1 MSDLMG
7 KRIVFIWLLL
17 AFAWVAKSQN
27 YMIKGIVTDSITGE
41 PLPYVA
47 VILKGTTIGATTDL
61 DGAFT
66 LSSSSKVR
74 TLQVSYLG
82 YTEKELKFVPGKAE
96 HLKIQLAPT
105 SINLSE
111 VIIKPGKERYR
122 KKDNPAVTF
131 IKNAI
136 ARRESNDPRNHD
148 YFRYD
153 QYEKMVFAM
162 NDYQPKPKKDG
173 KAGKFDFLTEFI
185 DTLEVGKTCRYPNV
199 RKSRP
204 FIIVKTRRRKRG
216 SFWLRKRLVWMRSS
230 HETVCNSS

>member
-173 KAGKFDFLTEFI
+173 K
-185 DTLEVGKTCRYPNV
+185 VGKEGW
-199 RKSRP
+199 
-204 FIIVKTRRRKRG
+204 RG
-216 SFWLRKRLVWMRSS
+216 
-230 HETVCNSS
+230 

>member
-1 MSDLMG
+1 MG

-122 KKDNPAVTF
+122 KKDILRLPLS
-131 IKNAI
+131 K
-136 ARRESNDPRNHD
+136 
-148 YFRYD
+148 
-153 QYEKMVFAM
+153 
-162 NDYQPKPKKDG
+162 
-173 KAGKFDFLTEFI
+173 
-185 DTLEVGKTCRYPNV
+185 TLSHVGRATILV
-199 RKSRP
+199 IM
-204 FIIVKTRRRKRG
+204 IIFGMINTRR
-216 SFWLRKRLVWMRSS
+216 WSS
-230 HETVCNSS
+230 L

>member
-1 MSDLMG
+1 MG

-122 KKDNPAVTF
+122 
-131 IKNAI
+131 
-136 ARRESNDPRNHD
+136 RRIILRLPLS
-148 YFRYD
+148 
-153 QYEKMVFAM
+153 K
-162 NDYQPKPKKDG
+162 
-173 KAGKFDFLTEFI
+173 
-185 DTLEVGKTCRYPNV
+185 TLSHVGRATILV
-199 RKSRP
+199 IM
-204 FIIVKTRRRKRG
+204 IIFGMINTRR
-216 SFWLRKRLVWMRSS
+216 WSS
-230 HETVCNSS
+230 L

>member
-162 NDYQPKPKKDG
+162 NDY
-173 KAGKFDFLTEFI
+173 LSLI
-185 DTLEVGKTCRYPNV
+185 H
-199 RKSRP
+199 
-204 FIIVKTRRRKRG
+204 I
-216 SFWLRKRLVWMRSS
+216 
-230 HETVCNSS
+230 

>member
-1 MSDLMG
+1 MG

-82 YTEKELKFVPGKAE
+82 YSEKELTNSFRVK
-96 HLKIQLAPT
+96 
-105 SINLSE
+105 
-111 VIIKPGKERYR
+111 
-122 KKDNPAVTF
+122 
-131 IKNAI
+131 
-136 ARRESNDPRNHD
+136 RN
-148 YFRYD
+148 
-153 QYEKMVFAM
+153 
-162 NDYQPKPKKDG
+162 
-173 KAGKFDFLTEFI
+173 I
-185 DTLEVGKTCRYPNV
+185 
-199 RKSRP
+199 
-204 FIIVKTRRRKRG
+204 
-216 SFWLRKRLVWMRSS
+216 
-230 HETVCNSS
+230 

>member
-136 ARRESNDPRNHD
+136 ARRESNDPSSSSLCRRQSSESHNIHSLKRVLRRLTAIPSMIHPPHKLD
-148 YFRYD
+148 
-153 QYEKMVFAM
+153 
-162 NDYQPKPKKDG
+162 KP
-173 KAGKFDFLTEFI
+173 L
-185 DTLEVGKTCRYPNV
+185 Y
-199 RKSRP
+199 
-204 FIIVKTRRRKRG
+204 RRQLI
-216 SFWLRKRLVWMRSS
+216 FPAHIS
-230 HETVCNSS
+230 HIHSM

>member
-1 MSDLMG
+1 M
-7 KRIVFIWLLL
+7 
-17 AFAWVAKSQN
+17 
-27 YMIKGIVTDSITGE
+27 
-41 PLPYVA
+41 
-47 VILKGTTIGATTDL
+47 
-61 DGAFT
+61 
-66 LSSSSKVR
+66 
-74 TLQVSYLG
+74 
-82 YTEKELKFVPGKAE
+82 
-96 HLKIQLAPT
+96 KIQLAPT

-185 DTLEVGKTCRYPNV
+185 DTLEVGKTILPVSERE
-199 RKSRP
+199 KTRP

>member
-1 MSDLMG
+1 MPGLMG

-105 SINLSE
+105 SINFSEPAELSRE
-111 VIIKPGKERYR
+111 RKDIGRRIILRLPLSKTLSHVGR
-122 KKDNPAVTF
+122 ATILVT
-131 IKNAI
+131 
-136 ARRESNDPRNHD
+136 
-148 YFRYD
+148 
-153 QYEKMVFAM
+153 M
-162 NDYQPKPKKDG
+162 
-173 KAGKFDFLTEFI
+173 
-185 DTLEVGKTCRYPNV
+185 
-199 RKSRP
+199 
-204 FIIVKTRRRKRG
+204 IIFGMINTRR
-216 SFWLRKRLVWMRSS
+216 WSS
-230 HETVCNSS
+230 L

>member
-1 MSDLMG
+1 MG

-122 KKDNPAVTF
+122 KKDNPAVPLSKTLSHVGRAT
-131 IKNAI
+131 ILI
-136 ARRESNDPRNHD
+136 IMI

-162 NDYQPKPKKDG
+162 TITN
-173 KAGKFDFLTEFI
+173 
-185 DTLEVGKTCRYPNV
+185 RN
-199 RKSRP
+199 
-204 FIIVKTRRRKRG
+204 RKRWKG
-216 SFWLRKRLVWMRSS
+216 GKV
-230 HETVCNSS
+230 

>member
-1 MSDLMG
+1 MG

-122 KKDNPAVTF
+122 
-131 IKNAI
+131 
-136 ARRESNDPRNHD
+136 
-148 YFRYD
+148 
-153 QYEKMVFAM
+153 
-162 NDYQPKPKKDG
+162 
-173 KAGKFDFLTEFI
+173 
-185 DTLEVGKTCRYPNV
+185 
-199 RKSRP
+199 
-204 FIIVKTRRRKRG
+204 
-216 SFWLRKRLVWMRSS
+216 
-230 HETVCNSS
+230 

>member
-1 MSDLMG
+1 MLRQIWMG
-7 KRIVFIWLLL
+7 L
-17 AFAWVAKSQN
+17 
-27 YMIKGIVTDSITGE
+27 
-41 PLPYVA
+41 
-47 VILKGTTIGATTDL
+47 
-61 DGAFT
+61 FT

-136 ARRESNDPRNHD
+136 ARRESNVLVI
-148 YFRYD
+148 
-153 QYEKMVFAM
+153 M
-162 NDYQPKPKKDG
+162 
-173 KAGKFDFLTEFI
+173 
-185 DTLEVGKTCRYPNV
+185 
-199 RKSRP
+199 
-204 FIIVKTRRRKRG
+204 IIFGMINTRR
-216 SFWLRKRLVWMRSS
+216 WSS
-230 HETVCNSS
+230 L

>member
-1 MSDLMG
+1 MG

-185 DTLEVGKTCRYPNV
+185 DTLEV
-199 RKSRP
+199 
-204 FIIVKTRRRKRG
+204 
-216 SFWLRKRLVWMRSS
+216 
-230 HETVCNSS
+230 

>member
-1 MSDLMG
+1 MG

-111 VIIKPGKERYR
+111 VIIKPGKG
-122 KKDNPAVTF
+122 KD
-131 IKNAI
+131 IG
-136 ARRESNDPRNHD
+136 RRIILRLPLS
-148 YFRYD
+148 
-153 QYEKMVFAM
+153 K
-162 NDYQPKPKKDG
+162 
-173 KAGKFDFLTEFI
+173 
-185 DTLEVGKTCRYPNV
+185 TLSHVGRATILV
-199 RKSRP
+199 IM
-204 FIIVKTRRRKRG
+204 IIFGMINTRR
-216 SFWLRKRLVWMRSS
+216 WSS
-230 HETVCNSS
+230 L

>member
-1 MSDLMG
+1 MG

-96 HLKIQLAPT
+96 DSA
-105 SINLSE
+105 
-111 VIIKPGKERYR
+111 
-122 KKDNPAVTF
+122 
-131 IKNAI
+131 
-136 ARRESNDPRNHD
+136 
-148 YFRYD
+148 
-153 QYEKMVFAM
+153 
-162 NDYQPKPKKDG
+162 
-173 KAGKFDFLTEFI
+173 
-185 DTLEVGKTCRYPNV
+185 
-199 RKSRP
+199 
-204 FIIVKTRRRKRG
+204 
-216 SFWLRKRLVWMRSS
+216 SS
-230 HETVCNSS
+230 DKY

>member
-111 VIIKPGKERYR
+111 VIIKPGKE
-122 KKDNPAVTF
+122 
-131 IKNAI
+131 IG
-136 ARRESNDPRNHD
+136 RRIILRLPLS
-148 YFRYD
+148 
-153 QYEKMVFAM
+153 K
-162 NDYQPKPKKDG
+162 
-173 KAGKFDFLTEFI
+173 
-185 DTLEVGKTCRYPNV
+185 TLSHVGRATILV
-199 RKSRP
+199 IM
-204 FIIVKTRRRKRG
+204 IIFGMINTRR
-216 SFWLRKRLVWMRSS
+216 WSS
-230 HETVCNSS
+230 L

>member
-1 MSDLMG
+1 M
-7 KRIVFIWLLL
+7 
-17 AFAWVAKSQN
+17 
-27 YMIKGIVTDSITGE
+27 
-41 PLPYVA
+41 
-47 VILKGTTIGATTDL
+47 
-61 DGAFT
+61 
-66 LSSSSKVR
+66 
-74 TLQVSYLG
+74 
-82 YTEKELKFVPGKAE
+82 
-96 HLKIQLAPT
+96 KIQLAPT

-185 DTLEVGKTCRYPNV
+185 DTLEVGKTILPVSEREKIQTVYY
-199 RKSRP
+199 R
-204 FIIVKTRRRKRG
+204 KTRRRKRG
-216 SFWLRKRLVWMRSS
+216 SFRLRKRLVWMRSS

>member
-1 MSDLMG
+1 MG

-122 KKDNPAVTF
+122 LPLSK
-131 IKNAI
+131 
-136 ARRESNDPRNHD
+136 
-148 YFRYD
+148 
-153 QYEKMVFAM
+153 
-162 NDYQPKPKKDG
+162 
-173 KAGKFDFLTEFI
+173 
-185 DTLEVGKTCRYPNV
+185 TLSHVGRATILV
-199 RKSRP
+199 IM
-204 FIIVKTRRRKRG
+204 IIFGMINTRR
-216 SFWLRKRLVWMRSS
+216 WSS
-230 HETVCNSS
+230 L

>member
-1 MSDLMG
+1 MG

-111 VIIKPGKERYR
+111 VIIKPER
-122 KKDNPAVTF
+122 KD
-131 IKNAI
+131 IG
-136 ARRESNDPRNHD
+136 RRIILRLPLS
-148 YFRYD
+148 
-153 QYEKMVFAM
+153 K
-162 NDYQPKPKKDG
+162 
-173 KAGKFDFLTEFI
+173 
-185 DTLEVGKTCRYPNV
+185 TLSHVGRATILV
-199 RKSRP
+199 IM
-204 FIIVKTRRRKRG
+204 IIFGMINTRR
-216 SFWLRKRLVWMRSS
+216 WSS
-230 HETVCNSS
+230 L

>member
-111 VIIKPGKERYR
+111 VIIKPER
-122 KKDNPAVTF
+122 KD
-131 IKNAI
+131 IG
-136 ARRESNDPRNHD
+136 RRIILRLPLS
-148 YFRYD
+148 
-153 QYEKMVFAM
+153 K
-162 NDYQPKPKKDG
+162 
-173 KAGKFDFLTEFI
+173 
-185 DTLEVGKTCRYPNV
+185 TLSHVGRATIL
-199 RKSRP
+199 
-204 FIIVKTRRRKRG
+204 IIMIIFGMINTRR
-216 SFWLRKRLVWMRSS
+216 WSS
-230 HETVCNSS
+230 L

>member
-162 NDYQPKPKKDG
+162 NDYQPKPKKMERRES
-173 KAGKFDFLTEFI
+173 LT
-185 DTLEVGKTCRYPNV
+185 
-199 RKSRP
+199 S
-204 FIIVKTRRRKRG
+204 
-216 SFWLRKRLVWMRSS
+216 
-230 HETVCNSS
+230 

>member
-1 MSDLMG
+1 MA
-7 KRIVFIWLLL
+7 LL

-131 IKNAI
+131 IK
-136 ARRESNDPRNHD
+136 
-148 YFRYD
+148 
-153 QYEKMVFAM
+153 
-162 NDYQPKPKKDG
+162 
-173 KAGKFDFLTEFI
+173 
-185 DTLEVGKTCRYPNV
+185 TLSHVGRATILV
-199 RKSRP
+199 IM
-204 FIIVKTRRRKRG
+204 IIFGMINTRR
-216 SFWLRKRLVWMRSS
+216 WSS
-230 HETVCNSS
+230 L

>member
-47 VILKGTTIGATTDL
+47 VILKGTTIGATTDM

-105 SINLSE
+105 SINLSSRE
-111 VIIKPGKERYR
+111 RKDIGRRIILRLPLSKTLSHVGRATILVI
-122 KKDNPAVTF
+122 
-131 IKNAI
+131 
-136 ARRESNDPRNHD
+136 
-148 YFRYD
+148 
-153 QYEKMVFAM
+153 M
-162 NDYQPKPKKDG
+162 
-173 KAGKFDFLTEFI
+173 
-185 DTLEVGKTCRYPNV
+185 
-199 RKSRP
+199 
-204 FIIVKTRRRKRG
+204 IIFGMINTRR
-216 SFWLRKRLVWMRSS
+216 WSS
-230 HETVCNSS
+230 L